1 MTTPAI
7 VSAGCFDQDVWIRIE
22 GRGNFQSSSSIR
34 KFAQAMIQRGRRQ
47 FIVDL
52 AACDH
57 MDSTFMGTLT
67 GISQKLRE
75 LGQGSL
81 LVINVTPRNVDLM
94 ENLGLNFLFGIEA
107 AGTIMRTPAEAGV
120 DLMQLP
126 VDATMERDII
136 LSAHEALIAANPS
149 NAERFRDVIEY
160 LKHGGHG
167 GQGSAGH

>member
-1 MTTPAI
+1 MLTPAI
-7 VSAGCFDQDVWIRIE
+7 VSAGCFDQEVWIRVA
-22 GRGNFQSSSSIR
+22 GRGNFQSSGSIR
-34 KFAQAMIQRGRRQ
+34 KFVQAMIQRGRRQ
-47 FIVDL
+47 FVVDL
-52 AACDH
+52 ASCDH

-107 AGTIMRTPAEAGV
+107 AGQIIRTPGETGV
-120 DLMQLP
+120 SLMQLP
-126 VDATMERDII
+126 VDTTMEKDII
-136 LSAHEALIAANPS
+136 LSAHEALIAANPA
-149 NAERFRDVIEY
+149 NADRFHDVLEY

-167 GQGSAGH
+167 SAGH